1 MATLRVKVSTIDKE
15 SRYNTASD
23 GPYTPATLSSAATP
37 VGFFRK
43 KKKENRCPPGKRR
56 RLKEAPTEFDTC
68 TCLSLPSF
76 SHDSPIKNENIT
88 LTGSRHLEEH
98 VPAIIVIDGAS
109 ISHHPKS

>member
-56 RLKEAPTEFDTC
+56 RLNLTLAHASHSP
-68 TCLSLPSF
+68 LSLTTRRS
-76 SHDSPIKNENIT
+76 KMKT
-88 LTGSRHLEEH
+88 SR
-98 VPAIIVIDGAS
+98 
-109 ISHHPKS
+109 